1 MSIGSRWVRSLSL
14 LLDSIS
20 DLFPVLHPRHKLKY
34 FKNAGWSEKRCR
46 AAYVVTRDTYEM
58 YYKNKLCSEQP
69 VLSDNVRHSHFL
81 CYHSHGLSLIPATSK
96 IVLEEHV

>member
-1 MSIGSRWVRSLSL
+1 M
-14 LLDSIS
+14 LDSSS

-58 YYKNKLCSEQP
+58 YYKNKLCSEQL
-69 VLSDNVRHSHFL
+69 VLPDDVRLSPFL
-81 CYHSHGLSLIPATSK
+81 S
-96 IVLEEHV
+96 